1 MAGMLATIAVGFALL
16 GQAGPPDEVFRCGHD
31 ATSEAERAAI
41 ADAMLA
47 NAAPPIIEEVGARL
61 RACAIRAGH
70 DEATGRPLVAA
81 GLGMLAAEGLRP
93 RLAAVGIDMMRV
105 DRWLALQDPAFRTT
119 IPDDA
124 AGEQIILGLE
134 AQGIPLDAL
143 TANAELIGNY
153 FGAMIMAERA
163 RLGLPLE

>member
-1 MAGMLATIAVGFALL
+1 MAVMFATIAVGLALM

-31 ATSEAERAAI
+31 ATTEAERSAI

-47 NAAPPIIEEVGARL
+47 NATLPIIEQVGARL
-61 RACAIRAGH
+61 RECAIRAGH

-93 RLAAVGIDMMRV
+93 RLAAVGIDMMLV
-105 DRWLALQDPAFRTT
+105 DRWLAAQDPAFRTT
-119 IPDDA
+119 VPDDA

-134 AQGIPLDAL
+134 AQGIPLEVL
-143 TANAELIGNY
+143 TTNAELIGNY
-153 FGAMIMAERA
+153 FGAMIVAERA
-163 RLGLPLE
+163 RLGLPFE